1 MKKIIAIVGPTASG
15 KSGFAVRLAKEI
27 GAEIISGDSIQVYR
41 GFTIGSGKIV
51 ESEMEGVKHHL
62 IDIKE
67 PRDRYSVKEF
77 QSLSRDIMDH
87 SSCPIVFCGG
97 TGLYLK
103 AALFD
108 YEFPEEEESTLD
120 FSDQSTESLYQRLVE
135 VDPVQAQ
142 SIHPNNRQRIER
154 SLTIFEKSGTT
165 QSSLIEKQD
174 KKPLYDIRWIGIDW
188 NREVLYERINQRVH
202 RMMVSG
208 LKEEIESLL
217 DKGSSFDDLAMK
229 GIGYREWKEYFE
241 GSQSLE
247 ETEYLIQRNS
257 RHFAKRQLTWFR
269 NQVPMEWVKP
279 ENLDHCI
286 QDLKDWLSH

>member
-202 RMMVSG
+202 QMMVSG